1 MSPFRGEQPSLGPV
15 ARAGL
20 RALSA
25 VYSGALHLHL
35 FGYRVGLARAT
46 RLPATVVSIGNLTV
60 GGTGK
65 TTAAVA
71 VARWL
76 RNAGRRVGVLSRGYR
91 SRAEGGMVIVSEG
104 EGPLVDAETAGDEPH
119 MMAKRL
125 PGVHVLVGKDRR
137 RTGRVAIEKYRLDT
151 LVLDDGFQYR
161 RLLRD
166 VDIALVDAMDP
177 FGYHLL
183 VPAGRLREPPHHLA
197 RADAV
202 WLTHCDL
209 VRRED
214 LEEVRAQV
222 KSFAPRARVWR
233 TIHAPARLVRLDT
246 EGREEP
252 SALRG
257 RAVCALSAL
266 GNPAA
271 FERTLEKLGAEV
283 VSRARFR
290 DHHRFAEDD
299 LREAAAAA
307 GAEWIVT
314 TEKDAARMPAV
325 ETGKPIW
332 VLGVEMEPLEGE
344 PPLGQE
350 MERLLDRADDK

>member
-1 MSPFRGEQPSLGPV
+1 MSGGREREAVGGPV
-15 ARAGL
+15 GAAL
-20 RALSA
+20 RALSV

-46 RLPATVVSIGNLTV
+46 RLSATVVSIGNLTV

-65 TTAAVA
+65 TTATMA

-76 RNAGRRVGVLSRGYR
+76 RDSGRRVGVLSRGYR
-91 SRAEGGMVIVSEG
+91 SRAEGGMVVVSEG
-104 EGPLVDAETAGDEPH
+104 EGPLVEAETAGDEPY

-137 RTGRVAIEKYRLDT
+137 RTGRMAIDEYGLDT

-166 VDIALVDAMDP
+166 VDIALVDALDP

-209 VRRED
+209 VRRQD
-214 LEEVRAQV
+214 LEELRAQV
-222 KSFAPRARVWR
+222 ASLAPRARVWQAV
-233 TIHAPARLVRLDT
+233 HAPVGLTRVDGGEQA
-246 EGREEP
+246 EP

-257 RAVCALSAL
+257 RQVCALSAL

-271 FERTLEKLGAEV
+271 FERTLSKLGAV
-283 VSRARFR
+283 VVHQARFP
-290 DHHRFAEDD
+290 DHHRYTKEELA
-299 LREAAAAA
+299 EAASA
-307 GAEWIVT
+307 GEAEWVVT

-325 ETGKPIW
+325 ETGKPLW
-332 VLGVEMEPLEGE
+332 VLRVEMKPLEGE
-344 PPLGQE
+344 PSLGDE
-350 MERLLDRADDK
+350 LERLLNRPDGK